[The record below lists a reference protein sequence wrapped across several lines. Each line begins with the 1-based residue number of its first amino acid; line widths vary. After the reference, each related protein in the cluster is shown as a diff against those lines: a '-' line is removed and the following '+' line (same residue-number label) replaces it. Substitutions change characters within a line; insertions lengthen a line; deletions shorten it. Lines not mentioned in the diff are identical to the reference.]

1 MRGIILACANLIN
14 FMQDM
19 KVISSRAT
27 NIYLSEEDLWSSL
40 QNGSRTGYK
49 KPDEQS
55 ISF

>member
-19 KVISSRAT
+19 KAISSGAT